1 MHTKENNTCCCSFDF
16 CKETTEWLMSRTWV
30 RPKIAVV
37 CGTGLGLLAD
47 DVADSQCFPYEDIP
61 HFPISTVPGHVGRL
75 VFGHV
80 NDKACVFM
88 QGRCHLFEGYSL
100 CKVTF
105 PVRVFKLMGV
115 ETIVVTNASGGLCE
129 DFKVGDIMIIKD
141 HINLPGFAGQHPL
154 CGPNDERFG
163 IRFPC
168 MSDAY
173 SKVLRKMAREVGH
186 ELDYSN
192 FMREGVY
199 CMVSGPNFETISEAR
214 MLHVL
219 GSDSVGMSTVPEVT
233 VAKHCGLQ
241 VLGLS
246 LITNKVSLD
255 YSREERV
262 QHEENQA
269 MAEMRAELL
278 RKLLQNVIARYDEI
292 DFNIMETLNSH

>member
-1 MHTKENNTCCCSFDF
+1 MHTKENSCCCSFED
-16 CKETTEWLMSRTWV
+16 CKQTTEWLLSHTWM

-37 CGTGLGLLAD
+37 CGSGLGLLAD
-47 DVADSQCFPYEDIP
+47 NVTNQQAFRYEDIP
-61 HFPISTVPGHVGRL
+61 NFPISTVPGHEGRL

-88 QGRCHLFEGYSL
+88 QGRVHLYEGYSL

-115 ETIVVTNASGGLCE
+115 ETIIVTNASGGLCE
-129 DFKVGDIMIIKD
+129 DFKVGDIMVIKD

-173 SKVLRKMAREVGH
+173 SKVLRKMAMAVSHDLG
-186 ELDYSN
+186 YSN

-199 CMVSGPNFETISEAR
+199 CMVSGPNFETIAEAR

-233 VAKHCGLQ
+233 VAKHCGLR

-255 YSREERV
+255 YSREEKV
-262 QHEENQA
+262 HHEEVLGIGV
-269 MAEMRAELL
+269 MRAEML
-278 RKLLQNVIARYDEI
+278 RKLLQNFIGRYDQL
-292 DFNIMETLNSH
+292 DTNNMEALNSH